1 MNPNNYEKQKARGL
15 KRKWE
20 CIQSRGG
27 KCEICGY
34 DKNISALE
42 FHHKDPNEKD
52 FQLDIRHFS
61 NHTISKLKS
70 ELDKCILV
78 CANCHREIH
87 NPQLT
92 KDNITSV
99 IQNTTTNS
107 FKDSFGS
114 ECPVCGKRF
123 PKMKGKKYCSK
134 ECRDKALG
142 IDKYPSKSD
151 VENKY
156 KELKSWQKVADFYQV
171 TRRIIQTIRK
181 Q

>member
-1 MNPNNYEKQKARGL
+1 
-15 KRKWE
+15 
-20 CIQSRGG
+20 
-27 KCEICGY
+27 
-34 DKNISALE
+34 
-42 FHHKDPNEKD
+42 
-52 FQLDIRHFS
+52 
-61 NHTISKLKS
+61 
-70 ELDKCILV
+70 LDKCILV

-114 ECPVCGKRF
+114 ECLVCGKRF

-156 KELKSWQKVADFYQV
+156 KELKS
-171 TRRIIQTIRK
+171 
-181 Q
+181 